1 MKLQQFRQIIREE
14 VKKVFQE
21 EIKDLLMEALK
32 KPTTQQV
39 VTEASKPAIE
49 PSKPVNSEVRKSI
62 NEGYKNILG
71 ETAAAFNTS
80 HINQPLQMSGNVDT
94 TSPQGKLP
102 EGEVSMDQIMGLM
115 NK

>member
-32 KPTTQQV
+32 KPTAQV
-39 VTEASKPAIE
+39 VAEAP
-49 PSKPVNSEVRKSI
+49 KPVNNEIKKSI
-62 NEGYKNILG
+62 KEGYKNILG

-80 HINQPLQMSGNVDT
+80 NINQPLQMSGNVDT

-102 EGEVSMDQIMGLM
+102 DGEVSMDQIMGLM

>member
-32 KPTTQQV
+32 NPTTQQV
-39 VTEASKPAIE
+39 VAEAP
-49 PSKPVNSEVRKSI
+49 KPVNNEVRKSI

-71 ETAAAFNTS
+71 DTAAAFNTS
-80 HINQPLQMSGNVDT
+80 NINQPLQMSGNVDT

-102 EGEVSMDQIMGLM
+102 EGEVSMNQIMGLM

>member
-32 KPTTQQV
+32 KPTTQV
-39 VTEASKPAIE
+39 VAEAPKQPIE
-49 PSKPVNSEVRKSI
+49 APKPVNNEVRKSI
-62 NEGYKNILG
+62 KEGYKNILG

-80 HINQPLQMSGNVDT
+80 NINQPLQMSGNVDT

>member
-1 MKLQQFRQIIREE
+1 
-14 VKKVFQE
+14 
-21 EIKDLLMEALK
+21 MEALK

-80 HINQPLQMSGNVDT
+80 NINQPLQMSGNVDT

>member
-49 PSKPVNSEVRKSI
+49 PSKPVNS
-62 NEGYKNILG
+62 
-71 ETAAAFNTS
+71 
-80 HINQPLQMSGNVDT
+80 
-94 TSPQGKLP
+94 
-102 EGEVSMDQIMGLM
+102 
-115 NK
+115 

>member
-32 KPTTQQV
+32 KPTTQV
-39 VTEASKPAIE
+39 VAEAPKQPIE
-49 PSKPVNSEVRKSI
+49 APKPVNNEVRKSI
-62 NEGYKNILG
+62 KEGYKNILG

-80 HINQPLQMSGNVDT
+80 NINQPLQMSGNVDT

-102 EGEVSMDQIMGLM
+102 DGVVSMDQIMGLM
-115 NK
+115 TK